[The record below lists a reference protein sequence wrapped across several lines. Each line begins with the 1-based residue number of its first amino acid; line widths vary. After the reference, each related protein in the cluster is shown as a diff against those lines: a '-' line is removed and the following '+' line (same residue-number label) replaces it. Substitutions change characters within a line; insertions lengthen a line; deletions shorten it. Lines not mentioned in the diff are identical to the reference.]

1 MWLLSV
7 DRAGVAMLYG
17 SECIEYGSEK
27 MRLQLLAIGWTIE
40 EVGGFTG
47 GICGG
52 L

>member
-7 DRAGVAMLYG
+7 DRAVVAMLYG
-17 SECIEYGSEK
+17 SECIEYGR
-27 MRLQLLAIGWTIE
+27 RLQLLAIGWTIE